1 MKMKKKKIE
10 EEEEEEEKHED
21 ASRAHRHQRIVSFQG
36 QADSNRS
43 VRSRAVGARRDT
55 TLCYIC
61 SYLSFYT

>member
-10 EEEEEEEKHED
+10 EEEEEEKNRKMRLE
-21 ASRAHRHQRIVSFQG
+21 RIVIKGSSRSRG
-36 QADSNRS
+36 KRIRRS